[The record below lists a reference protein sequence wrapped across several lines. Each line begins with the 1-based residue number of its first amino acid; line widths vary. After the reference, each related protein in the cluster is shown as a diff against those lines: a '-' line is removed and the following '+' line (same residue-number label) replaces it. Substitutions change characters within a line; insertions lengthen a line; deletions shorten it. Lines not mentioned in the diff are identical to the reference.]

1 LVLGAIVR
9 QTPIRLPDHTDGP
22 IAPTDPL
29 ADRFM
34 ALANLVARDTRGG
47 SPLDGVL
54 QSFEELQR
62 LRTLAASGAALGE
75 TPLGDRLSRIIAEA
89 KGEPEPVRSML
100 LAFAVLPAASAP
112 GNDAHISAGALSRQI
127 AARLGVACI
136 RLVAGQFP
144 FDRRAERDASLD
156 SFSHVFAPK
165 GAFDQVFGLLLAS
178 RVDSSSET
186 WRSLTP
192 GVPDAEDLERFRAAA
207 RIRDVFFR
215 GGGAAPALQLTF
227 RPIDLDQDI
236 DRFQLEIDGQT
247 VRYAHGP
254 PVPSVV
260 KWPGPHGS
268 ARIEVVPATAGTR
281 VEYNGPWALFRL
293 LDHAAVQGAGSPARF
308 DVVFDVGGRR
318 ATFEVESDS
327 GANPFRLR
335 ELERFDCPISG
346 Q

>member
-1 LVLGAIVR
+1 VLRAIVL
-9 QTPIRLPDHTDGP
+9 QTPVRLPDGSNGP
-22 IAPTDPL
+22 IAPADPL

-34 ALANLVARDTRGG
+34 ALANLVARDPKGG

-54 QSFEELQR
+54 QSFRELQR
-62 LRTLAASGAALGE
+62 LRTQAVSGAAPVE
-75 TPLGDRLSRIIAEA
+75 TTMAGDRLSRVIAEA

-100 LAFAVLPAASAP
+100 LALAVLPASVPANDSHASA
-112 GNDAHISAGALSRQI
+112 SALSRQI

-144 FDRRAERDASLD
+144 FDRRAERDAPLEN
-156 SFSHVFAPK
+156 FSRLFAPK

-178 RVDSSSET
+178 HVDTSSET
-186 WRSLTP
+186 WRSLAP
-192 GVPDAEDLERFRAAA
+192 GGPDAQDLERFRSAA
-207 RIRDVFFR
+207 RIRDVFFPR
-215 GGGAAPALQLTF
+215 GGALPALLLTF
-227 RPIDLDQDI
+227 RPMDMDQEI

-254 PVPSVV
+254 PVPTTV
-260 KWPGPHGS
+260 KWPGPQGS
-268 ARIEVVPATAGTR
+268 ARIEVVPTATGAR

-293 LDHAAVQGAGSPARF
+293 LDHAAVREAGSPARF
-308 DVVFDVGGRR
+308 DVVFNVGGRH
-318 ATFEVESDS
+318 ASFEVESDS